1 MRLKNYFV
9 NLTKKTKTAGVFLR
23 LTPDF
28 KKKAQIY
35 AVENVVNNIDEEREF
50 CESVNHQANLVIEI
64 KFANGKI
71 N

>member
-1 MRLKNYFV
+1 MGKT

-35 AVENVVNNIDEEREF
+35 AVKNDTTLTDLIIESLIDKMK
-50 CESVNHQANLVIEI
+50 S
-64 KFANGKI
+64 K
-71 N
+71 